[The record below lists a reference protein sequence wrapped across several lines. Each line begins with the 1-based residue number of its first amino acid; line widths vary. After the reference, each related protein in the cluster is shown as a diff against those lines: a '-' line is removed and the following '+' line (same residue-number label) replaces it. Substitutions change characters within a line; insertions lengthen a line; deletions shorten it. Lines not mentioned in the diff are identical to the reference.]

1 MTANDN
7 DHRGLLPAGLA
18 DLLPPDA
25 AREARAIDL
34 AIERFAAFGYER
46 VKPPL
51 VEFEESLLGGPGAAL
66 GPQTFRL
73 MDPVSQRM
81 MGVRPD
87 MTVQVARIAVT
98 RLKHEPRPLR
108 LSYGGNVIRVRGSA
122 LKPERQF
129 AQVGTELIGVDSA
142 EADAEA
148 VLLAVDALRA
158 IGVADLTVDLNLPTL
173 VAAVARRAEAAG
185 RARCAACAARS
196 IARTR
201 PPSPRRSARATK
213 ATELFVGLLRAA
225 GPAERGIA
233 QLAGLKLPAAGAA
246 EAARLAEV
254 VKLVRAAD
262 PDLPL
267 TVDPVEYRGLE
278 YQTGVSFSVFAL
290 KGRQELARGGRYS
303 AGYPEDGV
311 SEPATGFTLY
321 MDAVLA
327 ASEPRRS
334 GRASTC
340 RWASPWREAAPWQA
354 RGYAIV
360 RAVVAARRAAHR
372 SQAAELQPRAD
383 RRRRRPSLRPEA
395 PFLRIDSPRLAWGEV
410 LSDVTPLRHRPRGG
424 VFVCE
429 GTRQWPTWQ

>member
-1 MTANDN
+1 MTSNDN

-25 AREARAIDL
+25 AREARAIDR

-66 GPQTFRL
+66 APQIFRL

-129 AQVGTELIGVDSA
+129 AQVGTELIGVDTA

-173 VAAVARRAEAAG
+173 VAAVAAGLKLAAEPLRRLRRALDRKDEAAVAKALDDKKG
-185 RARCAACAARS
+185 ADKKAAD
-196 IARTR
+196 
-201 PPSPRRSARATK
+201 
-213 ATELFVGLLRAA
+213 LFVGLLRAA

-233 QLAGLKLPAAGAA
+233 QLTGLKLPAAGAA

-254 VKLVRAAD
+254 VKLVHAAD

-278 YQTGVSFSVFAL
+278 YQTGVSFSVFAM

-311 SEPATGFTLY
+311 SEPATGFTVY

-327 ASEPRRS
+327 ASDAAPQQPRLYLPQ
-334 GRASTC
+334 GIA
-340 RWASPWREAAPWQA
+340 WRDAAPWQA
-354 RGYAIV
+354 KGYAVV
-360 RAVVAARRAAHR
+360 RAVVAV
-372 SQAAELQPRAD
+372 AEPRA
-383 RRRRRPSLRPEA
+383 EA
-395 PFLRIDSPRLAWGEV
+395 KRLNCSHALIDGDAV
-410 LSDVTPLRHRPRGG
+410 PL
-424 VFVCE
+424 
-429 GTRQWPTWQ
+429 

>member
-1 MTANDN
+1 MNSNDN

-25 AREARAIDL
+25 AREADAIDV
-34 AIERFAAFGYER
+34 AIKRFAAFGYDR
-46 VKPPL
+46 VKPPM

-66 GPQTFRL
+66 ASQTFRL

-108 LSYGGNVIRVRGSA
+108 LSYGGNVIRVRGNA

-129 AQVGTELIGVDSA
+129 AQVGCELLGVDTA

-158 IGVADLTVDLNLPTL
+158 IGVGRLTVDLNLPTL
-173 VAAVARRAEAAG
+173 VAAVVAGLKLEAEPVRLLRRALDRKDEAAIAKALG
-185 RARCAACAARS
+185 DGKKAAD
-196 IARTR
+196 
-201 PPSPRRSARATK
+201 
-213 ATELFVGLLRAA
+213 LFVGLLRAA
-225 GPAERGIA
+225 GPADKAIS
-233 QLAGLKLPAAGAA
+233 QLKKLKLPAAAAA

-254 VKLVRAAD
+254 VALVAAAE
-262 PDLPL
+262 PGLPL
-267 TVDPVEYRGLE
+267 TLDAVDYRGLE

-290 KGRQELARGGRYS
+290 DGRQELVRGGRYS

-327 ASEPRRS
+327 ASEPVPLCPRLYLPTGTS
-334 GRASTC
+334 
-340 RWASPWREAAPWQA
+340 WADAAPWQA
-354 RGYAIV
+354 RGYTVV
-360 RAVVAARRAAHR
+360 RAVTAA
-372 SQAAELQPRAD
+372 AD
-383 RRRRRPSLRPEA
+383 TRQEA
-395 PFLRIDSPRLAWGEV
+395 KRLACTHALIDGEAV
-410 LSDVTPLRHRPRGG
+410 PL
-424 VFVCE
+424 
-429 GTRQWPTWQ
+429 

>member
-25 AREARAIDL
+25 ACEARAVDA

-66 GPQTFRL
+66 ASQTFRL

-108 LSYGGNVIRVRGSA
+108 LSYGGNVIRVRGNA

-148 VLLAVDALRA
+148 VLLSVDALRA
-158 IGVADLTVDLNLPTL
+158 IGVSALTVDLNLPTL
-173 VAAVARRAEAAG
+173 VAAVVAGLKLEPEPAARLRHALDRKDEAA
-185 RARCAACAARS
+185 
-196 IARTR
+196 IATALAGKEDDRRT
-201 PPSPRRSARATK
+201 TN
-213 ATELFVGLLRAA
+213 LFVGLLRAA
-225 GPAERGIA
+225 GPATTA
-233 QLAGLKLPAAGAA
+233 LARLGKLTLPAAAAA

-254 VKLVRAAD
+254 VALIRAAD
-262 PDLPL
+262 PELPL
-267 TVDPVEYRGLE
+267 TLDAVDYRGLE
-278 YQTGVSFSVFAL
+278 YQTGVSFAVFSLA
-290 KGRQELARGGRYS
+290 GRQELARGGRYS

-311 SEPATGFTLY
+311 SESATGFTLY

-327 ASEPRRS
+327 ASQRVPQRPRLFLP
-334 GRASTC
+334 GGTPWST
-340 RWASPWREAAPWQA
+340 AGTWQA
-354 RGYAIV
+354 KGYAVV
-360 RAVVAARRAAHR
+360 RAVAPAT
-372 SQAAELQPRAD
+372 D
-383 RRRRRPSLRPEA
+383 LRLEA
-395 PFLRIDSPRLAWGEV
+395 KRLGCTHV
-410 LSDVTPLRHRPRGG
+410 LIEDGAVPL
-424 VFVCE
+424 
-429 GTRQWPTWQ
+429 

>member
-1 MTANDN
+1 MSVNDN

-25 AREARAIDL
+25 AREADAIDA
-34 AIERFAAFGYER
+34 AIKRFAAFGYDR
-46 VKPPL
+46 VKPPM

-66 GPQTFRL
+66 ASQTFRL

-108 LSYGGNVIRVRGSA
+108 LSYGGNVIRVRGNA

-129 AQVGTELIGVDSA
+129 AQVGCELLGVDTA

-148 VLLAVDALRA
+148 VLLTVDALRA
-158 IGVADLTVDLNLPTL
+158 IGVARLTVDLNLPTL
-173 VAAVARRAEAAG
+173 VAAVVAGLKLEAEPTRLLRRALDRKDEAAISKALG
-185 RARCAACAARS
+185 EGKKAAD
-196 IARTR
+196 
-201 PPSPRRSARATK
+201 
-213 ATELFVGLLRAA
+213 LFVGLLRAA
-225 GPAERGIA
+225 GPADKAIA
-233 QLAGLKLPAAGAA
+233 QLKKLKLPAIAAA

-254 VKLVRAAD
+254 VALVAAAE
-262 PDLPL
+262 PELPL
-267 TVDPVEYRGLE
+267 TLDAVDYRGLE

-290 KGRQELARGGRYS
+290 EGRQELARGGRYS

-327 ASEPRRS
+327 ASEPVPVRPRLYLPT
-334 GRASTC
+334 GTG
-340 RWASPWREAAPWQA
+340 WADAAPWQIK
-354 RGYAIV
+354 GYAVV
-360 RAVVAARRAAHR
+360 RAVG
-372 SQAAELQPRAD
+372 PAD
-383 RRRRRPSLRPEA
+383 DVRKEA
-395 PFLRIDSPRLAWGEV
+395 KRVGCTHALIEGEAV
-410 LSDVTPLRHRPRGG
+410 PL
-424 VFVCE
+424 
-429 GTRQWPTWQ
+429 

>member
-1 MTANDN
+1 MSVNDN

-25 AREARAIDL
+25 AREADAIDI
-34 AIERFAAFGYER
+34 AIKRFAAFGYDR
-46 VKPPL
+46 VKPPM

-66 GPQTFRL
+66 ASQTFRL

-108 LSYGGNVIRVRGSA
+108 LSYGGNVIRVRGNA

-129 AQVGTELIGVDSA
+129 AQVGCELLGVDTA

-158 IGVADLTVDLNLPTL
+158 IGVARLTVDLNLPTL
-173 VAAVARRAEAAG
+173 VAAVVAGLKLEAEPVRLLRRALDRKDEAA
-185 RARCAACAARS
+185 
-196 IARTR
+196 IA
-201 PPSPRRSARATK
+201 K
-213 ATELFVGLLRAA
+213 ALGDSRKASDLFIGLLRAA
-225 GPAERGIA
+225 GPADKAIA
-233 QLAGLKLPAAGAA
+233 QLKKLKLPAAAAA

-254 VKLVRAAD
+254 VALVATAE
-262 PDLPL
+262 PELPL
-267 TVDPVEYRGLE
+267 TLDAVDYRGLE

-290 KGRQELARGGRYS
+290 EGRQELARGGRYS

-327 ASEPRRS
+327 ASAMVPVRPRLYL
-334 GRASTC
+334 STGTG
-340 RWASPWREAAPWQA
+340 WADAAPWQA
-354 RGYAIV
+354 KGYAVV
-360 RAVVAARRAAHR
+360 RAVTAAGDARK
-372 SQAAELQPRAD
+372 
-383 RRRRRPSLRPEA
+383 EA
-395 PFLRIDSPRLAWGEV
+395 KRLGCTHALIDGEAV
-410 LSDVTPLRHRPRGG
+410 PL
-424 VFVCE
+424 
-429 GTRQWPTWQ
+429 

>member
-1 MTANDN
+1 MTSNDN

-25 AREARAIDL
+25 AREARAIDV

-66 GPQTFRL
+66 APQTFRL

-108 LSYGGNVIRVRGSA
+108 LSYGGNVIRVRGGA

-158 IGVADLTVDLNLPTL
+158 IGVAELSIDLNLPTL
-173 VAAVARRAEAAG
+173 VAAVSAGLKLPADTLRRLRRALDRKDEG
-185 RARCAACAARS
+185 G
-196 IARTR
+196 IA
-201 PPSPRRSARATK
+201 K
-213 ATELFVGLLRAA
+213 ALGDAKKAVDLFAGLLRAA
-225 GPAERGIA
+225 GPAERGITR
-233 QLAGLKLPAAGAA
+233 LAALKLPAAAA
-246 EAARLAEV
+246 QEAARLGEV
-254 VKLVRAAD
+254 VTLIHAAD
-262 PDLPL
+262 EDLPL
-267 TVDPVEYRGLE
+267 TLDPVEYRGLE

-290 KGRQELARGGRYS
+290 KGRHELARGGRYS

-321 MDAVLA
+321 MDAVLQ
-327 ASEPRRS
+327 ASEAPAARPRLFLPP
-334 GRASTC
+334 GT
-340 RWASPWREAAPWQA
+340 PWSDAQPWQA
-354 RGYAIV
+354 KGYAVV
-360 RAVVAARRAAHR
+360 RGVSAADDARVEAKRLLCSHALIDKEAV
-372 SQAAELQPRAD
+372 
-383 RRRRRPSLRPEA
+383 
-395 PFLRIDSPRLAWGEV
+395 
-410 LSDVTPLRHRPRGG
+410 PL
-424 VFVCE
+424 
-429 GTRQWPTWQ
+429 

>member
-1 MTANDN
+1 MTTNDN

-34 AIERFAAFGYER
+34 AIERFAAYGYER

-66 GPQTFRL
+66 ASQTFRL

-108 LSYGGNVIRVRGSA
+108 LSYGGNVIRVRGNA

-129 AQVGTELIGVDSA
+129 AQVGCELLGVDTA
-142 EADAEA
+142 AADAEA

-158 IGVADLTVDLNLPTL
+158 IGVAELTVDLNLPTL
-173 VAAVARRAEAAG
+173 VAAVAAGLKLEAEPVRRLRRALDRKDEAAIAKALG
-185 RARCAACAARS
+185 DSKKAAD
-196 IARTR
+196 
-201 PPSPRRSARATK
+201 
-213 ATELFVGLLRAA
+213 LFVGLLRAT
-225 GPAERGIA
+225 GPADKAIA
-233 QLAGLKLPAAGAA
+233 QLKKLKLPAAAAA

-254 VKLVRAAD
+254 VALAVKAD
-262 PDLPL
+262 EDLPL
-267 TVDPVEYRGLE
+267 TLDAVDYRGLE

-290 KGRQELARGGRYS
+290 RGRQELARGGRYS

-327 ASEPRRS
+327 ASETAPVRPRLYLPA
-334 GRASTC
+334 GIA
-340 RWASPWREAAPWQA
+340 WRDAAPWQA
-354 RGYAIV
+354 KGYAVV
-360 RAVVAARRAAHR
+360 RAVTPAAD
-372 SQAAELQPRAD
+372 PRA
-383 RRRRRPSLRPEA
+383 EA
-395 PFLRIDSPRLAWGEV
+395 KRLGCTHALIEGEAV
-410 LSDVTPLRHRPRGG
+410 PL
-424 VFVCE
+424 
-429 GTRQWPTWQ
+429 

>member
-25 AREARAIDL
+25 AREADAIDV
-34 AIERFAAFGYER
+34 AIKRFAAFGYDR

-66 GPQTFRL
+66 ASQTFRL

-108 LSYGGNVIRVRGSA
+108 LSYGGNVIRVRGNA

-129 AQVGTELIGVDSA
+129 AQVGCELLGVDTA

-158 IGVADLTVDLNLPTL
+158 IGVAELTVDLNLPTL
-173 VAAVARRAEAAG
+173 VAAVAAGLKLEAEPTRRLRRALDRKDEAAVAKALADTKG
-185 RARCAACAARS
+185 DNKKAAD
-196 IARTR
+196 
-201 PPSPRRSARATK
+201 
-213 ATELFVGLLRAA
+213 LFIGLLRAA
-225 GPAERGIA
+225 GPADKAIA
-233 QLAGLKLPAAGAA
+233 QLKKLKLPAAAQA

-254 VKLVRAAD
+254 VALVGAAD
-262 PDLPL
+262 ADLPL
-267 TVDPVEYRGLE
+267 TLDVVDYRGLE
-278 YQTGVSFSVFAL
+278 YQTGVSFSVFSLA
-290 KGRQELARGGRYS
+290 GRQELARGGRYS

-327 ASEPRRS
+327 ASEP
-334 GRASTC
+334 
-340 RWASPWREAAPWQA
+340 SPVRPRLYVPAGTGWRDAEPWQA
-354 RGYAIV
+354 KGYAVV
-360 RAVVAARRAAHR
+360 RAVT
-372 SQAAELQPRAD
+372 QAADLRA
-383 RRRRRPSLRPEA
+383 EA
-395 PFLRIDSPRLAWGEV
+395 KRLGCTHALIDGDAV
-410 LSDVTPLRHRPRGG
+410 PL
-424 VFVCE
+424 
-429 GTRQWPTWQ
+429 

>member
-25 AREARAIDL
+25 AREARAIDV

-66 GPQTFRL
+66 GSQTFRL

-129 AQVGTELIGVDSA
+129 AQVGAELIGVDTV

-148 VLLAVDALRA
+148 ILLAVDALTA
-158 IGVADLTVDLNLPTL
+158 IGVPALTVDLNLPTL
-173 VAAVARRAEAAG
+173 VAAVAAGLGIADEPLRRLRRALDRKDESA
-185 RARCAACAARS
+185 
-196 IARTR
+196 IA
-201 PPSPRRSARATK
+201 K
-213 ATELFVGLLRAA
+213 ALGDDRKSTELFVGLLRSA
-225 GPAERGIA
+225 GAVEKGLGR
-233 QLAGLKLPAAGAA
+233 LANLKLPAGGAA
-246 EAARLAEV
+246 EAERLAAV
-254 VKLVRAAD
+254 VALVRSAD
-262 PDLPL
+262 PALVVTL
-267 TVDPVEYRGLE
+267 DPVEYRGLE
-278 YQTGVSFSVFAL
+278 YQTGVSFTVFGQ
-290 KGRQELARGGRYS
+290 KGREELARGGRYS

-321 MDAVLA
+321 LNAVLS
-327 ASEPRRS
+327 ASDVPVERPRLYLP
-334 GRASTC
+334 AST
-340 RWASPWREAAPWQA
+340 PWHEAAQWQA
-354 RGYAIV
+354 KGYAVV
-360 RAVVAARRAAHR
+360 RAVAPAADIAKEARRLRCSHALIDQ
-372 SQAAELQPRAD
+372 QA
-383 RRRRRPSLRPEA
+383 
-395 PFLRIDSPRLAWGEV
+395 V
-410 LSDVTPLRHRPRGG
+410 PL
-424 VFVCE
+424 
-429 GTRQWPTWQ
+429 

>member
-25 AREARAIDL
+25 ARETDAVDI
-34 AIERFAAFGYER
+34 AIERFAAYGYER

-66 GPQTFRL
+66 ASQTFRL

-108 LSYGGNVIRVRGSA
+108 LSYGGNVIRVRGNA

-158 IGVADLTVDLNLPTL
+158 IGVARLSVDLNLPTL
-173 VAAVARRAEAAG
+173 VAAVGAGLGLPAETLRRARRALDRKDEG
-185 RARCAACAARS
+185 G
-196 IARTR
+196 IAKVLA
-201 PPSPRRSARATK
+201 SRR
-213 ATELFVGLLRAA
+213 EVGDLLVGLLRAA
-225 GPAERGIA
+225 GPAEEGIA
-233 QLAGLKLPAAGAA
+233 RLKALALPAAGAA
-246 EAARLAEV
+246 EASRLAEV
-254 VKLVRAAD
+254 VALVRAAD
-262 PDLPL
+262 EDLPM
-267 TVDPVEYRGLE
+267 TIDPVEYRGLE

-290 KGRQELARGGRYS
+290 DGRQSLASGGRYS

-311 SEPATGFTLY
+311 SEAATGFTLY

-327 ASEPRRS
+327 ASRATPERPRLFLPL
-334 GRASTC
+334 GT
-340 RWASPWREAAPWQA
+340 PWRDAAPWQA
-354 RGYAIV
+354 KGYAVV
-360 RAVVAARRAAHR
+360 RAVTAGAEPRAEARR
-372 SQAAELQPRAD
+372 
-383 RRRRRPSLRPEA
+383 LRCSHALIDNEA
-395 PFLRIDSPRLAWGEV
+395 V
-410 LSDVTPLRHRPRGG
+410 PL
-424 VFVCE
+424 
-429 GTRQWPTWQ
+429 

>member
-25 AREARAIDL
+25 ACEARAVDA

-66 GPQTFRL
+66 SSQTFRL

-81 MGVRPD
+81 MGVRSD

-108 LSYGGNVIRVRGSA
+108 LSYGGNVIRVRGNA

-148 VLLAVDALRA
+148 VLLSVDALRA
-158 IGVADLTVDLNLPTL
+158 IGVSALTVDLNLPTL
-173 VAAVARRAEAAG
+173 VAAVVAGLKLRPVPAARLRHALDRKDEAA
-185 RARCAACAARS
+185 
-196 IARTR
+196 IA
-201 PPSPRRSARATK
+201 K
-213 ATELFVGLLRAA
+213 ALAGKDDERKTINLFVGLLRAA
-225 GPAERGIA
+225 GPADTAIAGIGR
-233 QLAGLKLPAAGAA
+233 LALPDAAAA

-254 VKLVRAAD
+254 VSLIRAAD
-262 PDLPL
+262 PELPL
-267 TVDPVEYRGLE
+267 TLDAVDYRGLE
-278 YQTGVSFSVFAL
+278 YQTGVSFAVFSLA
-290 KGRQELARGGRYS
+290 GRQELARGGRYS

-327 ASEPRRS
+327 ASQRVPPRPRLFLPP
-334 GRASTC
+334 GTPWST
-340 RWASPWREAAPWQA
+340 AGDWQA
-354 RGYAIV
+354 KGYAAV
-360 RAVVAARRAAHR
+360 RAVAPAADIH
-372 SQAAELQPRAD
+372 L
-383 RRRRRPSLRPEA
+383 EA
-395 PFLRIDSPRLAWGEV
+395 KRLACTHALIDDRAV
-410 LSDVTPLRHRPRGG
+410 PL
-424 VFVCE
+424 
-429 GTRQWPTWQ
+429 